1 MNLSL
6 SGFVLSFSARF
17 QVPRVAN
24 VLIHALLA
32 LFIQFFLFH
41 TVKWPMLAKN
51 IFDGFRFVSVFV
63 CVTEIDIAAGAGVGW
78 PAAGFK

>member
-6 SGFVLSFSARF
+6 SGFVFSFSARF

-32 LFIQFFLFH
+32 LFIQFFFSYREMAH
-41 TVKWPMLAKN
+41 AGQKY
-51 IFDGFRFVSVFV
+51 FRWFPV
-63 CVTEIDIAAGAGVGW
+63 C
-78 PAAGFK
+78 